1 MPPVPWGPDWH
12 QTCLKY
18 LDYLYVLYMVA
29 LLHPGFQ
36 RALPDPIQLHCAER
50 VLYCLNLDNLLLASD
65 LVWESHGG
73 VVDIRARLLPVMI
86 PAGYRVT
93 EISNE

>member
-1 MPPVPWGPDWH
+1 
-12 QTCLKY
+12 
-18 LDYLYVLYMVA
+18 MVS

-36 RALPDPIQLHCAER
+36 RALPEPIQLLCSER

-65 LVWESHGG
+65 LVWESQGE
-73 VVDIRARLLPVMI
+73 VVDVRARLLPVMI
-86 PAGYRVT
+86 PAGFRVT